1 MSALRIQSLFAGY
14 GASTVLRG
22 IDLTV
27 DEGESVALV
36 GRNGA
41 GKSTLLLSVFRE
53 TNILSG
59 EIWVH
64 DQRIDGLPG
73 YTAPKL
79 GVSIAPQGRRILPN
93 LTVKENLLLSRATGR
108 AGPWNLKTIFD
119 LFPVLE
125 ERADRL
131 GTMLSGGQQ
140 QMLAIGR
147 ALMANPSLILLDEPS
162 EGLSPVLI
170 DGLVQ
175 TLNTIRAA
183 GTGVLV
189 VEQHLSLVKRATDR
203 FVILAKGE
211 VVGSGAIGAIGA
223 PENQALMAL

>member
-27 DEGESVALV
+27 EEGESVALV

-53 TNILSG
+53 TDILSG

-79 GVSIAPQGRRILPN
+79 GVSIAPQGRRVLPN
-93 LTVKENLLLSRATGR
+93 LTVRENLLLSRATGR
-108 AGPWNLKTIFD
+108 AGPWNLKTIFE

-140 QMLAIGR
+140 QMLAIGS

-170 DGLVQ
+170 DGLVE
-175 TLNTIRAA
+175 TLNRIRGA

-189 VEQHLSLVKRATDR
+189 VEQHLNLVKRATDR
-203 FVILAKGE
+203 FLILAKGE
-211 VVGSGAIGAIGA
+211 VVGSGAIGAIGT

>member
-1 MSALRIQSLFAGY
+1 M
-14 GASTVLRG
+14 LRG

-27 DEGESVALV
+27 EAGESVALV

-59 EIWVH
+59 EIWVGEH
-64 DQRIDGLPG
+64 RIDALPG
-73 YTAPKL
+73 YAAAKL
-79 GVSIAPQGRRILPN
+79 GVAIAPQGRRILPN
-93 LTVKENLLLSRATGR
+93 LTVKENLLLGRSTGR
-108 AGPWNLKTIFD
+108 AGHWTLKTVYE

-125 ERADRL
+125 ERADRM

-170 DGLVQ
+170 DGLVD
-175 TLNTIRAA
+175 TLNKIRGA

-211 VVGSGAIGAIGA
+211 VVGSGAISAIGKPA
-223 PENQALMAL
+223 NQALMAL

>member
-1 MSALRIQSLFAGY
+1 MSALKIQSLFAGY

-27 DEGESVALV
+27 EEGESVALV

-59 EIWVH
+59 EIWVR
-64 DQRIDGLPG
+64 DRRIDGLPG
-73 YTAPKL
+73 YTAAKL

-93 LTVKENLLLSRATGR
+93 LTVKENLLLGRSTGR
-108 AGPWNLKTIFD
+108 AGHWTLKTIYE

-170 DGLVQ
+170 DGLVD
-175 TLNTIRAA
+175 TLNTIRSA

-211 VVGSGAIGAIGA
+211 VVGSGAIAAIGA
-223 PENQALMAL
+223 SENQALMAL

>member
-27 DEGESVALV
+27 EEGESVALV

-59 EIWVH
+59 EIWVRDH
-64 DQRIDGLPG
+64 RIDGLPG
-73 YTAPKL
+73 YMAAKL

-108 AGPWNLKTIFD
+108 AGHWNLNTIYD
-119 LFPVLE
+119 LFPVLQ

-170 DGLVQ
+170 DGLVE
-175 TLNTIRAA
+175 TLNRIRGA

-189 VEQHLSLVKRATDR
+189 VEQHLNLVKRATDR
-203 FVILAKGE
+203 FLILAKGE
-211 VVGSGAIGAIGA
+211 VVGSGAIGAIGT

>member
-27 DEGESVALV
+27 GEGESVALV

-53 TNILSG
+53 TNVLSG
-59 EIWVH
+59 EIWVG
-64 DQRIDGLPG
+64 DRRIDALPG
-73 YTAPKL
+73 YTAAKL

-93 LTVKENLLLSRATGR
+93 LTVKENLLLGRSTGR
-108 AGPWNLKTIFD
+108 AGHWTLKSVYE

-125 ERADRL
+125 ERAHRL

-170 DGLVQ
+170 DGLVD
-175 TLNTIRAA
+175 TLNRIRTA

-211 VVGSGAIGAIGA
+211 VVGSGAIGTIGA

>member
-27 DEGESVALV
+27 EEGESVALV
-36 GRNGA
+36 GRNGT

-59 EIWVH
+59 EIWVR
-64 DQRIDGLPG
+64 DRRIDGLPG
-73 YTAPKL
+73 YTAAKL

-93 LTVKENLLLSRATGR
+93 LTVKENLLLGRSTGR
-108 AGPWNLKTIFD
+108 AGHWTLKTINE

-170 DGLVQ
+170 DGLVD
-175 TLNTIRAA
+175 TLNKIRSA

-189 VEQHLSLVKRATDR
+189 VEQHLNLVKRATDR

-211 VVGSGAIGAIGA
+211 VVGAGAIAAISA

>member
-27 DEGESVALV
+27 EEGESVALV

-53 TNILSG
+53 TNISSG
-59 EIWVH
+59 EIWVR
-64 DQRIDGLPG
+64 DRRIDALPG
-73 YTAPKL
+73 YTAAKL
-79 GVSIAPQGRRILPN
+79 GVAIAPQGRRILPN
-93 LTVKENLLLSRATGR
+93 LTVKENLLLGRSTGR
-108 AGPWNLKTIFD
+108 AGYWTLKTVYE

-170 DGLVQ
+170 DGLVD
-175 TLNTIRAA
+175 TLNKIRGA

-211 VVGSGAIGAIGA
+211 VVGSGAIGAIGK

>member
-1 MSALRIQSLFAGY
+1 MSALRVESLFAGY

-27 DEGESVALV
+27 EEGESVALV

-53 TNILSG
+53 TNIISG
-59 EIWVH
+59 AIWVH
-64 DQRIDGLPG
+64 DRRIDGLPG
-73 YTAPKL
+73 YMAAKL
-79 GVSIAPQGRRILPN
+79 GLSIAPQGRRILPN
-93 LTVKENLLLSRATGR
+93 LTVKENLLLGRATGR
-108 AGPWNLKTIFD
+108 AGHWSLKTIFD

-170 DGLVQ
+170 DGLVE
-175 TLNTIRAA
+175 TLNRIRGA

-211 VVGSGAIGAIGA
+211 VVGAGAIGSIGE
-223 PENQALMAL
+223 PENQALMAV